1 MPDGWALDELGNPTN
16 DPIEG
21 MKGFVLPMAGFKGYG
36 ISLLIDAIAGL
47 LSGSACLNR
56 VGRFYSDDNKSMNVG
71 FCITV
76 MDPKQIFGDDYDIA
90 IKQYVSDLR
99 NCKKADG
106 QTVILPGDDRI
117 NYKNSLMELREND

>member
-1 MPDGWALDELGNPTN
+1 
-16 DPIEG
+16 
-21 MKGFVLPMAGFKGYG
+21 MAGFKGYG

-90 IKQYVSDLR
+90 IRGGLQCAPLIHRALGTIESGLIR
-99 NCKKADG
+99 ASFSAE
-106 QTVILPGDDRI
+106 
-117 NYKNSLMELREND
+117 NSKSEIDELLSALREIDERTF